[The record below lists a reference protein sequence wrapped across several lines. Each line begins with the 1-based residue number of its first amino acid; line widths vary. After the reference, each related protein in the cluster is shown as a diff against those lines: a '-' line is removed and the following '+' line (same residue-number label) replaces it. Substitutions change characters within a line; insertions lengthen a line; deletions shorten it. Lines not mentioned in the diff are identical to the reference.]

1 MHTNNILSKASGS
14 PLEFFNLAGPILNAN
29 TLINSQFD
37 PQRPAQPQGALARKR
52 KKRAH
57 DKNAPKRPIT
67 PYFLYMQTERSK
79 IARELDPGHSAKD
92 VADEGTK
99 RWNEMPPEE
108 REVCI
113 P

>member
-1 MHTNNILSKASGS
+1 MHTNKILSKASGS
-14 PLEFFNLAGPILNAN
+14 PLELFNLAGPILNPN
-29 TLINSQFD
+29 TLFTAQFD
-37 PQRPAQPQGALARKR
+37 PQRPVQLQGPTAGKR

-67 PYFLYMQTERSK
+67 PYFLYMQTERSR
-79 IARELDPGHSAKD
+79 IAKELDDGHSAKD

-99 RWNEMPPEE
+99 RWNVMPPGE

-113 P
+113 Q